1 MNPGPAA
8 PPQNLLLA
16 NPQLALLAMQ
26 MLQGRQPQQ
35 PHVQQNTPPTPQLQ
49 APAQLTPLQ
58 AKEKDYHN
66 AQSEQVDT
74 TLALFIGAGKSAG
87 ESKFAALE
95 NMDTVR
101 INR

>member
-1 MNPGPAA
+1 MFDLYNRIEHTTI
-8 PPQNLLLA
+8 Q
-16 NPQLALLAMQ
+16 AM
-26 MLQGRQPQQ
+26 GTS
-35 PHVQQNTPPTPQLQ
+35 PHTLRPRTRFRPQLQ